1 MKYAILAWG
10 GVSESSLSKLNVL
23 HRRAVRLMTLHGPL
37 YQFMAYDP
45 EQPDNFIKNDELFKS
60 CSLLKLNDI
69 YELELAKLMFKA
81 SNYMLPLTYNDILVP
96 LTSRAAPT
104 TRAASRNKFYQH
116 IAPSTESERR
126 LCYAGPKLWKNV
138 GPDLKKC
145 SFYMF

>member
-1 MKYAILAWG
+1 MNLN
-10 GVSESSLSKLNVL
+10 LQNLCSK
-23 HRRAVRLMTLHGPL
+23 P
-37 YQFMAYDP
+37 Y
-45 EQPDNFIKNDELFKS
+45 
-60 CSLLKLNDI
+60 
-69 YELELAKLMFKA
+69 

-138 GPDLKKC
+138 DPDLKKC
-145 SFYMF
+145 SFYMFKKRYKSQILDGY